1 MVMRNSLKIS
11 LCALLMCCT
20 LGVLASPTLAQE
32 RRDFGFRIQ
41 FGPDVERLLRQTENH
56 TRRFAAML
64 EERDRYGLSERAR
77 ELQIQLDMVGG
88 NFDESSNYSR
98 RSQVATVLLV
108 AQSLSNAMRY
118 RRVSIGIQRQWL
130 LVRSDLNRLA
140 RIYNLRQIY

>member
-1 MVMRNSLKIS
+1 MRIRLMKS
-11 LCALLMCCT
+11 LCALLMCCSV
-20 LGVLASPTLAQE
+20 GVLASPAFAQE

-56 TRRFAAML
+56 TRQFVAML
-64 EERDRYGLSERAR
+64 EERDRYGLSERAG
-77 ELQIQLDMVGG
+77 ELESQLNMVGG

-98 RSQVATVLLV
+98 RSQVASVLRV

-118 RRVSIGIQRQWL
+118 RRVSFGVQRQWS

-140 RIYNLRQIY
+140 RVYRLRQIY